1 MNCNPKVNNK
11 VSQQFRQTQEELF
24 KAQAKNATL
33 AQAQNT
39 TLPEATLPWTW
50 PPAWMQVEG
59 ENNEM
64 QQEMARKQVLF
75 CRFTPAPWTSALPI
89 LVGEGGEGGDG
100 ASSSQCQG

>member
-39 TLPEATLPWTW
+39 TLPEATLP
-50 PPAWMQVEG
+50 
-59 ENNEM
+59 
-64 QQEMARKQVLF
+64 
-75 CRFTPAPWTSALPI
+75 
-89 LVGEGGEGGDG
+89 
-100 ASSSQCQG
+100 